1 MSSQMI
7 RIWQEIFLL
16 YKIGG
21 MQMNIYKYAMKME
34 KDSEN
39 YYSELAN
46 KTDDAGL
53 QNILKMLA
61 SDEVKHYNI
70 IEKMMKTDTS
80 AEFAE
85 TGILRNAKDIFIKI
99 KRKNIVFNFDLP
111 QADFYRKAQE
121 FEEKSYKFYL
131 EMSDK
136 VEIKAQKKIFLK
148 LAEEEKKHMFLLE
161 NLVEF
166 VSRPE
171 TWIEDAEFNHLD
183 DY

>member
-1 MSSQMI
+1 
-7 RIWQEIFLL
+7 
-16 YKIGG
+16 
-21 MQMNIYKYAMKME
+21 MNIYKYAMKME

-39 YYSELAN
+39 YFRELAN

-61 SDEVKHYNI
+61 NDEVKHYNI
-70 IEKMMKTDTS
+70 IEKMMKTDAS
-80 AEFAE
+80 AELAE
-85 TGILRNAKDIFIKI
+85 TNILKNAKNIFTKI
-99 KRKNIVFNFDLP
+99 KGKNIVFDFDLP
-111 QADFYRKAQE
+111 QIDFYRKAQE

-136 VEIKAQKKIFLK
+136 VEIESQKKIFLK

-171 TWIEDAEFNHLD
+171 TWIENAEFNHLVE
-183 DY
+183 Y

>member
-1 MSSQMI
+1 
-7 RIWQEIFLL
+7 
-16 YKIGG
+16 
-21 MQMNIYKYAMKME
+21 MNIYKYAMKME

-39 YYSELAN
+39 YYRELAN

-61 SDEVKHYNI
+61 NDEVKHYNI
-70 IEKMMKTDTS
+70 IEQMIKTDAS
-80 AEFAE
+80 AELAE
-85 TGILRNAKDIFIKI
+85 TGILKNAKNIFIEI
-99 KRKNIVFNFDLP
+99 KGKNIVFDFDLP
-111 QADFYRKAQE
+111 QVDFYRKAQE

-136 VEIKAQKKIFLK
+136 VEIKSQRKIFLK

-171 TWIEDAEFNHLD
+171 TWIENAEFNHLVE
-183 DY
+183 Y